1 MVENKDIYNYIHL
14 INDGLEQNNKDEGKL
29 HVKLVFKIRSKDTNI
44 EVRLIYFQSECEQ

>member
-14 INDGLEQNNKDEGKL
+14 INDGLKQNNKDEWNL
-29 HVKLVFKIRSKDTNI
+29 HVKLVFKIRSKDTSI